1 MGVLSENAII
11 GASAAGG
18 YDIDYSCRFDDGGGS
33 KLTRTPSSAGNLKTW
48 TLSFWMKQ
56 AISTTASS
64 QFVIFDGGGVSSS
77 ETPFGIV
84 DQCIEFNYWNSGTSS
99 QSFKLKTNQVFRDQ
113 SAWYHIVC
121 AYDSPQATAANR
133 LKLYVNGSQVTSFST
148 ANYPA
153 QNLDATVNAAYEHYI
168 GTGKQA
174 QDWSGYLADFNLI
187 DGLALT
193 PASFAETDEDTN
205 EWKAIKYGGA
215 YGTNGFFLE
224 FKSSGALGTDTSG
237 NGHNWTST
245 NLAATDQMI
254 DTPQNSTGG
263 NFCTLNPL
271 HWGIRNAADSV
282 PLSEGNLK
290 FTGSD
295 TISTYGTWYAT
306 FQPSAGSYYFEMV
319 PTAIGSAEKQSQYI
333 NVGGKAFKANGE
345 SSAGAYGTAWTA
357 GDIIGVAVST
367 AGVWYSLN
375 GTWQN
380 SGDPVAETN
389 SAGVPSYPFTI
400 LTGDGSATTN
410 SSLSGVLNFGQDSSF
425 AGNKTAQGNQDG
437 NNKGDFYYTPPSGYL
452 ALCTDNLPAPSI
464 TLPGEHFNPKLYTGT
479 GAELAITGVGFQ
491 PDFTW
496 IKTRTLTY
504 NHRAMD
510 SVRAET
516 YYEVTPNSNAAQTTA
531 DAQTLKSFDSD
542 GFTLGTSSGV
552 NPVSTMASWNWKAGG
567 SPTADNDNTGG
578 AMDANS
584 VALNGSL
591 QAAYT
596 PSGSPSVYPKR
607 MSINTTNGFSIISYT
622 SPGTNNDESI
632 PHGLS
637 QAPDM
642 VIVKNLDSAYN
653 WDVWTPALQSGYD
666 LRLNTTD
673 AETASRWSTT
683 IPSSTLVTLKNTY
696 EVNGTDKYI
705 AYCFHSVE
713 GYSKIGTYASNNSA
727 DGPFIYLG
735 FTPAFIMLKC
745 TNATDNWN
753 LYDIKRNGYNGTG
766 GTYQIRADSNAAGFT
781 SAATMVDLVSNGMKI
796 RTNDPGTNG
805 SSRNYLYLAFAESPF
820 KTARAR

>member
-1 MGVLSENAII
+1 MAYKYNFSAASSY
-11 GASAAGG
+11 GAS
-18 YDIDYSCRFDDGGGS
+18 
-33 KLTRTPSSAGNLKTW
+33 W
-48 TLSFWMKQ
+48 T
-56 AISTTASS
+56 T
-64 QFVIFDGGGVSSS
+64 
-77 ETPFGIV
+77 
-84 DQCIEFNYWNSGTSS
+84 
-99 QSFKLKTNQVFRDQ
+99 
-113 SAWYHIVC
+113 
-121 AYDSPQATAANR
+121 
-133 LKLYVNGSQVTSFST
+133 
-148 ANYPA
+148 
-153 QNLDATVNAAYEHYI
+153 
-168 GTGKQA
+168 
-174 QDWSGYLADFNLI
+174 
-187 DGLALT
+187 
-193 PASFAETDEDTN
+193 
-205 EWKAIKYGGA
+205 
-215 YGTNGFFLE
+215 
-224 FKSSGALGTDTSG
+224 
-237 NGHNWTST
+237 
-245 NLAATDQMI
+245 
-254 DTPQNSTGG
+254 
-263 NFCTLNPL
+263 
-271 HWGIRNAADSV
+271 
-282 PLSEGNLK
+282 
-290 FTGSD
+290 
-295 TISTYGTWYAT
+295 
-306 FQPSAGSYYFEMV
+306 
-319 PTAIGSAEKQSQYI
+319 
-333 NVGGKAFKANGE
+333 
-345 SSAGAYGTAWTA
+345 
-357 GDIIGVAVST
+357 GDIIGVA
-367 AGVWYSLN
+367 LN
-375 GTWQN
+375 RTDN
-380 SGDPVAETN
+380 EITFYKNN
-389 SAGVPSYPFTI
+389 SAQPTLTMGGTAEQRARLMPF
-400 LTGDGSATTN
+400 LGTGTGGADGGGTF
-410 SSLSGVLNFGQDSSF
+410 NFGQDSSF
-425 AGNKTAQGNQDG
+425 AGAKTAQNNQDA
-437 NNKGDFYYTPPSGYL
+437 NDIGDFYYAPPAGYL
-452 ALCTDNLPAPSI
+452 ALCSDNALPDPSI
-464 TLPGEHFNPKLYTGT
+464 ALPTDHFNPKLYTGT

-683 IPSSTLVTLKNTY
+683 IPSSTLVTLKDTY

-713 GYSKIGTYASNNSA
+713 GYSKIGTYDSNNST
-727 DGPFIYLG
+727 DGPFVYLG